1 MKGFAILSLVVLNL
15 TASVAQEIHTSSYYF
30 EKGQAAFDKQ
40 QYRTAIAHFNEC
52 LRLEPYF
59 IEAYYA
65 RGRSR
70 ERVGDKQGA
79 IKDYSIYLETKPASA
94 DALYTRAV
102 SRYEYGQWAE
112 AKEDFLKLHS
122 KLTGEL
128 PKAFT
133 TKNDF
138 TSTLLSYLGLIELKF
153 KNYGRAASRFDSALL
168 LMPPDGYRND
178 YLVHRGLA
186 RQHNGDTLS
195 AIKDFEQVLQLK
207 PGNTL
212 ATYKLA
218 ILGVPGSKP
227 EEAERL
233 LTTAIGKSPALPE
246 LYAER
251 GALRLKTKNI
261 KGALSDY
268 SEAIKLDP
276 GNGDYWVGRGAVK
289 EKSNDLQ
296 GAIEDYSTALSHSP
310 EYALAF
316 YRRALVKNKAG
327 RKKEACLDLE
337 QARKGGVRIEQKI
350 TTDLCE

>member
-1 MKGFAILSLVVLNL
+1 MKGFAILSLIVLNL
-15 TASVAQEIHTSSYYF
+15 TGSVAQEIHTASYYF

-70 ERVGDKQGA
+70 ERAGDKQGA
-79 IKDYSIYLETKPASA
+79 LKDYSIYLETKPGNA
-94 DALYTRAV
+94 DALFTRAV

-133 TKNDF
+133 SKNDF
-138 TSTLLSYLGLIELKF
+138 TSTLLNYLGLIELKF
-153 KNYGRAASRFDSALL
+153 KNYGRAASRLDSALL
-168 LMPPDGYRND
+168 LKPNEFD
-178 YLVHRGLA
+178 YLVNRGLA
-186 RQHNGDTLS
+186 RQYNGDTLS
-195 AIKDFEQVLQLK
+195 AIKDYEQMLHLK

-218 ILGVPGSKP
+218 ILGAPGSKP
-227 EEAERL
+227 DEAERA
-233 LTTAIGKSPALPE
+233 LTAAIEKNPTLPE

-251 GALRLKTKNI
+251 GALRLKTKNL
-261 KGALSDY
+261 KGGLSDY

-276 GNGDYWVGRGAVK
+276 GNADYWVGRGAIKV
-289 EKSNDLQ
+289 KSNDLA
-296 GAIEDYSTALSHSP
+296 GAIEDYSTALSQSP

-316 YRRALVKNKAG
+316 YNRAVAKNKAG
-327 RKKEACLDLE
+327 KKKEACLDVE
-337 QARKGGVRIEQKI
+337 QARKRGVRIEQKI
-350 TTDLCE
+350 TADLCE